1 MYAMRIHGVLKRVIL
16 LHVSSLFCVLRRN
29 SEYTG
34 ANFEPPSDALCSV
47 RDLRDET
54 DSMRARSVRMEVEE
68 DDLSRSLIIDC
79 LGYRQRCSSKSSA
92 HQSRSLL

>member
-16 LHVSSLFCVLRRN
+16 VRRSCLCRISSLFCVLKRN

-54 DSMRARSVRMEVEE
+54 ACARGQSGWKWKRTT
-68 DDLSRSLIIDC
+68 
-79 LGYRQRCSSKSSA
+79 SA
-92 HQSRSLL
+92 DP

>member
-1 MYAMRIHGVLKRVIL
+1 MRIHGGLKRVIL
-16 LHVSSLFCVLRRN
+16 VRRSGPCRISSLFCVLKRN

-54 DSMRARSVRMEVEE
+54 ACARGQSGWKWKRTT
-68 DDLSRSLIIDC
+68 
-79 LGYRQRCSSKSSA
+79 SA
-92 HQSRSLL
+92 DP